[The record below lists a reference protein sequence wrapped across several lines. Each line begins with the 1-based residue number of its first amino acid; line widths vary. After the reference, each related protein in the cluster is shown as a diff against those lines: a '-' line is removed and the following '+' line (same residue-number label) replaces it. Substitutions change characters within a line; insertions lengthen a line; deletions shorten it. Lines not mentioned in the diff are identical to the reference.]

1 MSFSTFSPR
10 FHLNNRQQASAYIKP
25 GLIGVVLPMFCFFS
39 HIYIYAYLRFLRV
52 YVYKHLFIYL
62 LFLINSK

>member
-1 MSFSTFSPR
+1 
-10 FHLNNRQQASAYIKP
+10 
-25 GLIGVVLPMFCFFS
+25 
-39 HIYIYAYLRFLRV
+39 LRFLRV